1 MNSSNSKSFNVYD
14 YIIFVAFLCSSTI
27 IGIYFAWK
35 ARHVKGTE
43 DFFTGGRNLA
53 VFPVVMSLVAS
64 FMSTN
69 TLLGMPAEVFEIGT
83 QYVMQIVSIVVAIV
97 LAAEVFLPVYYKL
110 GITSVNEYLE
120 LRYNSKIVRMFG
132 SLAFLIVTMSYMSAV
147 LYGPAIA
154 FSSVNQISI
163 NNSIW
168 IVGLIVTFYTTIGG
182 IKAVIW
188 TDVLQCILMFIGVA
202 IVVVQ
207 GIIEL
212 GGFNQVINIAI
223 EGKRLKLFNFEFDIY
238 NHDNFWNVVA
248 GTMVTWGAIYCIS
261 QTQVQRYLSMKSAK
275 IAKKTLYYNLP
286 GLILLAIMS
295 IFSGLVIYGKYRNC
309 DPVTLGI
316 IERHDQLMPYYV
328 LDTMSHVPGLTGFFV
343 ACIFSGSL
351 STLSS
356 GFNALAAVT
365 WEDYFKNN
373 INISEKMS
381 VHVVKLLA
389 MFYGLLAIGFSF
401 VMGRLGT
408 VMQASM
414 AISGSLSGPLFGLFF
429 LGMFFR
435 CVNAKGAMIGA
446 TFGQFVALFISFGS
460 IIIPRPNVSMLTTI
474 NNCSTSITE
483 QYIQNKTLHEN
494 KFITYYDNPEGI
506 SKFIHV
512 SYLIT
517 STTSFLSMA
526 IVSIVF
532 SLVTGSLK
540 ENENLDTS
548 LVAPFANYLP
558 PYKKENLNV
567 ELK

>member
-14 YIIFVAFLCSSTI
+14 YIVFVAFLCSSTI

-43 DFFTGGRNLA
+43 EFFTGGRNLA

-328 LDTMSHVPGLTGFFV
+328 LDTMSHVPGLTGFF
-343 ACIFSGSL
+343 CRLHIFRL
-351 STLSS
+351 T
-356 GFNALAAVT
+356 FN
-365 WEDYFKNN
+365 
-373 INISEKMS
+373 
-381 VHVVKLLA
+381 
-389 MFYGLLAIGFSF
+389 
-401 VMGRLGT
+401 
-408 VMQASM
+408 
-414 AISGSLSGPLFGLFF
+414 
-429 LGMFFR
+429 
-435 CVNAKGAMIGA
+435 
-446 TFGQFVALFISFGS
+446 FIIRF
-460 IIIPRPNVSMLTTI
+460 
-474 NNCSTSITE
+474 
-483 QYIQNKTLHEN
+483 
-494 KFITYYDNPEGI
+494 
-506 SKFIHV
+506 
-512 SYLIT
+512 
-517 STTSFLSMA
+517 
-526 IVSIVF
+526 
-532 SLVTGSLK
+532 
-540 ENENLDTS
+540 
-548 LVAPFANYLP
+548 
-558 PYKKENLNV
+558 
-567 ELK
+567 